1 MTDATVT
8 IMVSAVRREMEETRE
23 TMVTD
28 HSARNGDRNGR
39 NDGQRPY
46 QNNGRPGQ
54 GQGDRNNNRNNG
66 FRGGNNG
73 GGRLDREIDRFNKEA
88 AAAPEELRGK
98 ESRERDKDRNKN
110 ARQRNDYDALGGK
123 KQERFINLE
132 KNGGK
137 KKPSA
142 AAKTAAGRGCD
153 PHTGITGE
161 TYDQRVS

>member
-1 MTDATVT
+1 MHRIRSTVRRIMTAVRGIIMTDATVT
-8 IMVSAVRREMEETRE
+8 IMVSRRPTGMEETRE

-73 GGRLDREIDRFNKEA
+73 GGRLDREIDRFNKEG
-88 AAAPEELRGK
+88 RC
-98 ESRERDKDRNKN
+98 SHRRNC
-110 ARQRNDYDALGGK
+110 
-123 KQERFINLE
+123 
-132 KNGGK
+132 
-137 KKPSA
+137 
-142 AAKTAAGRGCD
+142 AAKSPESAIKTETKRKTAQRLRCTWRQEAGALC
-153 PHTGITGE
+153 
-161 TYDQRVS
+161 QS